1 MKKLST
7 LFGCMLGMSAGF
19 QAFDACAGDAPI
31 LAPAW
36 RITRV
41 VSAPW
46 ATADISAMTLK
57 SWVGKQV
64 TFKHD
69 SVDGPGLL
77 RCGHAVMESTRYPAD
92 GLFQGSL
99 PAPAETAAQALGI
112 AHLPVTGVSLNC
124 DTGIF
129 EFHGVDTETML
140 LALDNQILTLSHTVG
155 AQAPAESPEGRTQ
168 RFLET
173 HFSGDMGFSPDNVKS
188 HRAWYSKSLDAAMTR
203 YFARPAPEDEVP
215 AIDGDPF
222 TDSQEYPSRFSVGKA
237 RVAGDQAEVP
247 VRFSDAF
254 SDRSMLYLLKR
265 EGGAWHVDNLRFSS
279 GETLL
284 GLLE

>member
-1 MKKLST
+1 MKKFAIFLSC
-7 LFGCMLGMSAGF
+7 LVVSSASIH
-19 QAFDACAGDAPI
+19 AIDAVAGGVPK
-31 LAPAW
+31 LAPSW

-41 VSAPW
+41 VVAPW
-46 ATADISAMTLK
+46 ATADVSSMTLK
-57 SWVGKQV
+57 PWIGKQV

-69 SVDGPGLL
+69 SVDGPGSLH
-77 RCGHAVMESTRYPAD
+77 CGHAVMESTRYPAD

-99 PAPAETAAQALGI
+99 PAPAATAAQELGI
-112 AHLPVTGVSLNC
+112 AHLPVTGVSLSC

-129 EFHGVDTETML
+129 EFHDVDAETML
-140 LALDNQILTLSHTVG
+140 LGLDNQILTLSHAPG
-155 AQAPAESPEGRTQ
+155 ALASAESPEGRMQ
-168 RFLET
+168 RLLEL
-173 HFSGDMGFSPDNVKS
+173 HFNADMGFTPENVKS
-188 HRAWYSKSLDAAMTR
+188 HRAWFSKALDAAMTR

-237 RVAGDQAEVP
+237 RVTGDQAEVP

-254 SDRSMLYLLKR
+254 SDRSMVYVLKR
-265 EGGAWHVDNLRFSS
+265 EGGTWQLDNLRFSS

-284 GLLE
+284 DLLE